1 MEEFSYED
9 LAFHLLDSVCYRS
22 LCRIGFAD
30 KGFQE
35 SSLCNNIKAISSETW
50 EAINRIFVAHG
61 VDKKTRKVDNP
72 VLTAHQSKC
81 WIVMNRFMVISLLK
95 LLWTEDLRHRKI

>member
-61 VDKKTRKVDNP
+61 VDKKNEKGR
-72 VLTAHQSKC
+72 QSRIDC
-81 WIVMNRFMVISLLK
+81 TSEQML
-95 LLWTEDLRHRKI
+95 DRHEQIYGH